1 MNNLYL
7 VIHFG
12 SRIHAIAQWSVSF
25 LGDRCA
31 IEDVRLLHSPFAFF
45 QFRHLRFLLLHYSLH
60 FSLAFCW
67 LWFWV
72 FGGYF
77 LWKMIP
83 RLVRRNPRL
92 RTDPR
97 LIRLSSFSS
106 TTGIRGTL
114 CIFGTFWN
122 LLTIIVLLLHI
133 LQLFWSMQRTLRISP
148 TIPPFQMESPETVD
162 SAAEMA
168 LIPPVFCE

>member
-1 MNNLYL
+1 MNNFYL

-31 IEDVRLLHSPFAFF
+31 IEDVRLLHSLFAFC

-67 LWFWV
+67 LWLWV

-97 LIRLSSFSS
+97 ADQRFPIVIVFFNNWYQGNNLHIWDFLEPVDHCRIALNYTSCSSF
-106 TTGIRGTL
+106 GVCRE
-114 CIFGTFWN
+114 
-122 LLTIIVLLLHI
+122 
-133 LQLFWSMQRTLRISP
+133 P
-148 TIPPFQMESPETVD
+148 
-162 SAAEMA
+162 
-168 LIPPVFCE
+168 